1 MDRKIAILLIT
12 PIVLLMIVILYFNN
26 YKYNKSEKSDTDTRY
41 LVPINTVSPLE
52 SDDRDLFFL
61 DSILKNKEIVLLGE
75 QQHGD
80 GSTFE
85 AKSRLIKYLHQKL
98 NYNVLIFEANELDC
112 YILWDSIYNQ
122 QANIKIYRNHLYDF
136 WTEAEQMKFLF
147 KYIDKNVITESPLII
162 AGCDLQIRNDCFPII
177 SNVIDKYIIESNV
190 KIEELSKVYLRTCT
204 FIANGEEYKLD
215 ENTKKDFVK
224 LTKEYADKLINRM
237 NDSASVL
244 DYLVQRYL
252 NQLSLYYY
260 HKFFDDMG
268 SSDAHMIRDS
278 IMANNIIWFKIN
290 MFKNK
295 KIIVWAANS
304 HVIRNAS
311 LINSK
316 EETTTYKRMGEYLF
330 EKLDSLVYSIC
341 MTSYQGVTFNIYT
354 HRLEKVNECIDGGLE
369 YKIHLSG
376 LDFCFI
382 DLSKNNSKEFLNN
395 EYSKILGH
403 HNLETKLKFN
413 TDAIF
418 YIDKMKPL
426 IIEKNGQ

>member
-1 MDRKIAILLIT
+1 M
-12 PIVLLMIVILYFNN
+12 Y
-26 YKYNKSEKSDTDTRY
+26 
-41 LVPINTVSPLE
+41 
-52 SDDRDLFFL
+52 
-61 DSILKNKEIVLLGE
+61 
-75 QQHGD
+75 
-80 GSTFE
+80 
-85 AKSRLIKYLHQKL
+85 
-98 NYNVLIFEANELDC
+98 
-112 YILWDSIYNQ
+112 
-122 QANIKIYRNHLYDF
+122 
-136 WTEAEQMKFLF
+136 
-147 KYIDKNVITESPLII
+147 
-162 AGCDLQIRNDCFPII
+162 
-177 SNVIDKYIIESNV
+177 
-190 KIEELSKVYLRTCT
+190 
-204 FIANGEEYKLD
+204 
-215 ENTKKDFVK
+215 
-224 LTKEYADKLINRM
+224 
-237 NDSASVL
+237 
-244 DYLVQRYL
+244 
-252 NQLSLYYY
+252 
-260 HKFFDDMG
+260 
-268 SSDAHMIRDS
+268 
-278 IMANNIIWFKIN
+278 
-290 MFKNK
+290 KNK